1 MKPRYDSESAFWNG
15 KVREIEADAQTG
27 HYYVT
32 AKNDR
37 GQTAFLLG
45 PFTQKTLG
53 KQAHCRALGAV
64 RKARRYCDDHGLNNF
79 NELRFG
85 TARIPLM
92 GVKLPKAKLEGL
104 V

>member
-1 MKPRYDSESAFWNG
+1 MSASWNG
-15 KVREIEADAQTG
+15 RVALAEADGKPG

-45 PFTQKTLG
+45 PFTQPTLG
-53 KQAHCRALGAV
+53 QSGHARALGAV
-64 RKARRYCDDHGLNNF
+64 RKARRYCDEHGLNPY

-85 TARIPLM
+85 TSRLPLV
-92 GVKLPKAKLEGL
+92 GATLPKAKLEGL
-104 V
+104 I